1 MSPPA
6 PVQKLELDSGAFCDS
21 KNNMKTINSLQ
32 NPLIKETV
40 KLRKPSERRKRGEI
54 LVEGYQEI
62 KLAQDSGHSAQQL
75 FYCAEYAD
83 KKLSPDSLLSQ
94 ETILVSEEVFDKIS
108 YRDNPDG
115 FLAVIKRPE
124 NYLAGIK
131 LAKDKPALI
140 IVLEA
145 VEKPGNLGAILRTA
159 DAAGA
164 DALIVCDAQTDIYNP
179 NVIRSSLGTLFSVP
193 VAIASNSEALS
204 WLKKNEIKILSA
216 APAANNIYSDED
228 MTDDLAIV
236 VGTEHDGLS
245 AFWRDNADKQIKLPM
260 LGKIDSLNASVST
273 AILSYEVLRQRTYSH

>member
-1 MSPPA
+1 
-6 PVQKLELDSGAFCDS
+6 
-21 KNNMKTINSLQ
+21 MKTINSLQ

-40 KLRKPSERRKRGEI
+40 KLRKPSERRKRSEI

-62 KLAQDSGHSAQQL
+62 KLAQNSGHSAQQL

-83 KKLSPDSLLSQ
+83 KRHSPDSLLSQ

-115 FLAVIKRPE
+115 FLAVISRPE

-131 LAKDKPALI
+131 LNKDKPALI
-140 IVLEA
+140 IVLES

-159 DAAGA
+159 DAAGV

-204 WLKKNEIKILSA
+204 WLKENKINILSA
-216 APAANNIYSDED
+216 TPAANDIYSNED
-228 MTDDLAIV
+228 MTNALAIV

-245 AFWRDNADKQIKLPM
+245 AFWLNNADKQIKLPM

-273 AILSYEVLRQRTYSH
+273 AILTYEALRQRI

>member
-1 MSPPA
+1 
-6 PVQKLELDSGAFCDS
+6 
-21 KNNMKTINSLQ
+21 MKTINSLQ
-32 NPLIKETV
+32 NSLIKETV
-40 KLRKPSERRKRGEI
+40 KLRKSSERRKRGEI

-62 KLAQDSGHSAQQL
+62 KLAQDSGQSAWQL
-75 FYCAEYAD
+75 FYCSEYVNN
-83 KKLSPDSLLSQ
+83 KVSPDSLLSRESVQ
-94 ETILVSEEVFDKIS
+94 VSEEVFDKIS

-204 WLKKNEIKILSA
+204 WLKENGIKILA
-216 APAANNIYSDED
+216 ATPAANNIYTEED
-228 MTDDLAIV
+228 MTDALAII
-236 VGTEHDGLS
+236 VGTEHNGLS
-245 AFWRDNADKQIKLPM
+245 AFWLDKADKQIKLPM

-273 AILSYEVLRQRTYSH
+273 AILVYEALRQRIFS